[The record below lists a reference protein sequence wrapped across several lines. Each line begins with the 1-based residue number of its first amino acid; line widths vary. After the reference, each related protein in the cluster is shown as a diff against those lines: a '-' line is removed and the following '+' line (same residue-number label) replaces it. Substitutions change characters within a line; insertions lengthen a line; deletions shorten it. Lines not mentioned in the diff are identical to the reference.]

1 MSLKKVYLNR
11 RRDSRHL
18 AQHDPITWKTDER
31 CPRHPGLIHDVSMSG
46 LSFLTD
52 KTYGLK
58 VGDGVELA
66 RRRSA
71 GDQLCCRVVRIRR
84 QADGRVRVGCKRIHS
99 LEVVTISDPSP
110 EKGALRYVVRPRPT
124 IRPAA

>member
-1 MSLKKVYLNR
+1 
-11 RRDSRHL
+11 
-18 AQHDPITWKTDER
+18 
-31 CPRHPGLIHDVSMSG
+31 MSG